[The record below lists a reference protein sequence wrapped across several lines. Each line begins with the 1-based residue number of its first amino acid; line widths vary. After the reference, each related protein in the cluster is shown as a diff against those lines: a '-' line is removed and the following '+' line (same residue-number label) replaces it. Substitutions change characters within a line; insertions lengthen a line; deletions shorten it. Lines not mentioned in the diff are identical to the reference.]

1 MITVMVVVDFVFVA
15 VVGGSIWVL
24 LFHRHLATGRL
35 HSNLSLQTTGCC
47 HHRSISLRSLI
58 GCASLFFKTSSSM
71 EEEEEE
77 EEEEKEEEEEEEKE
91 EEEEVVDDK

>member
-15 VVGGSIWVL
+15 VVVGGIWVL

-58 GCASLFFKTSSSM
+58 GCASLFFKTSSSL

-77 EEEEKEEEEEEEKE
+77 EEEE
-91 EEEEVVDDK
+91 EVVDDK